1 MSPGELTGVVAPG
14 EGTQEASK
22 ATEKVLRL
30 GSGDARCASPRFTPQ
45 TECFQADD

>member
-1 MSPGELTGVVAPG
+1 MSPDALTGVVAPG

-30 GSGDARCASPRFTPQ
+30 GSGDAR
-45 TECFQADD
+45 